1 MENTRYEEY
10 SHKPGEPPFVLYTA
24 LERTPLSCSREKNW
38 HENIEIE
45 LCVEGEGT
53 VLING
58 TQIPI
63 REGDMIVI
71 NSGELHY
78 TTTQAR
84 LVYDCLI
91 VDTAFC
97 RQFGFDYRALR
108 FRSLVRDTAARS
120 LFRSLVEEY
129 DGEDRPFRAARL
141 GTRLLRLLIFLG
153 EAYATRHA
161 MPTED
166 DGVFHLVKEVL
177 KLVQTR
183 YRERL
188 SLDEIARTVLCDKYE
203 LCRAFKRMTGQTVVE
218 YIQNYRCARAAELLD
233 EGMRVAEAAEAC
245 GFGNPSFFAEVF
257 GRRMGMSPTA
267 YRKRTRNTRI

>member
-10 SHKPGEPPFVLYTA
+10 SHKTGELPFVLHTS

-53 VLING
+53 VLISG

-78 TTTQAR
+78 TTTQTR

-91 VDTAFC
+91 IDTAFC
-97 RQFGFDYRALR
+97 RQFGFDYHALH

-120 LFRSLVEEY
+120 LFRALVEEY
-129 DGEDRPFRAARL
+129 NEEDHPFRAARL
-141 GTRLLRLLIFLG
+141 GVGLLRLLVFLG
-153 EAYATRHA
+153 EAYATRRA
-161 MPTED
+161 MTTED
-166 DGVFHLVKEVL
+166 DNTFHTVKEVL
-177 KLVQTR
+177 KLVQAR

-188 SLDEIARTVLCDKYE
+188 SLDEIARAVLCDKYK
-203 LCRAFKRMTGQTVVE
+203 LCRTFKRITGQTVVA
-218 YIQNYRCARAAELLD
+218 YIQNYRCARAAELLG

-257 GRRMGMSPTA
+257 RLRMGMSPTA
-267 YRKRTRNTRI
+267 YRKRNTIL